1 MLRRILALISL
12 VGLMVIGLL
21 VYSMTTSVD
30 EMEQTATGY
39 QQGLKQQ
46 LVTKTKEIAGPT
58 LAKFGI
64 DVEKT
69 QPEDLNIVKQSLED
83 AAQAVNDA
91 TKALGGSK

>member
-39 QQGLKQQ
+39 KQGLKDQ
-46 LVTKTKEIAGPT
+46 LVAKTKELAGPT